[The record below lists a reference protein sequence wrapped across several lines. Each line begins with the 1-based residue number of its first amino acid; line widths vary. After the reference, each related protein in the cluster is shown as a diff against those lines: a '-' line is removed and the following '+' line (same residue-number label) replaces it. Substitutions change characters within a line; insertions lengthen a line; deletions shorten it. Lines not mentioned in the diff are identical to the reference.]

1 MRGNRYVRMYA
12 NRRCMSTDE
21 FVELVNKW
29 MKDLNPCKTAETWAE
44 QTKMLGVMRRCIH
57 FIKATYTQSPDE
69 FDATPK
75 SSTPPTMTPEKQLI
89 YEMLVRASAHD
100 CTTDLK
106 RAKLAKERINDPMVE
121 DLVSVV
127 AQVSAND
134 VLVEGDVGDG
144 EFASF
149 TQTTLDE
156 TE

>member
-1 MRGNRYVRMYA
+1 
-12 NRRCMSTDE
+12 
-21 FVELVNKW
+21 
-29 MKDLNPCKTAETWAE
+29 
-44 QTKMLGVMRRCIH
+44 
-57 FIKATYTQSPDE
+57 
-69 FDATPK
+69 
-75 SSTPPTMTPEKQLI
+75 MTPEKQLI
-89 YEMLVRASAHD
+89 YEMLVRASAHVYVSKREMNLKILFDVIKD

-149 TQTTLDE
+149 TQRTLDE
-156 TE
+156 TEVVDTVESESSTILNDGTK